1 MPLIYEIGES
11 EEDVNT
17 PKTRKDHLKII
28 SRFRRNLYNVL
39 MDKYFEIFMNSGK
52 FTELED
58 EQTYFANY
66 MFWSV
71 GGFAVWKLK
80 HLDEIGLAPFS
91 TSGWYNRYLTP
102 TKIGL
107 TQISGSYDP
116 AIPTKM
122 LTVNKD
128 AVLIWYSP
136 NHKPVKKIVESYV
149 DRIVQVEM
157 IINANLTAQKMPF
170 LVKANSENVAKLNN
184 LVKRILNDELVIT
197 TDIEGASNIEVLQTA
212 TPLIVADL
220 YNYRKELENE
230 LLTYLGFN
238 TIPVEKKERL
248 ITDEAQANDDYIE
261 ASDDCHTDEIK
272 RGCERVKK
280 YLGYS
285 LTYKSKFDELQARK
299 EKEAKEDGGDQDVDV
314 SDNRE

>member
-1 MPLIYEIGES
+1 MSLIYEIGEDD
-11 EEDVNT
+11 ETLDT
-17 PKTRKDHLKII
+17 KKRKSHIKII
-28 SRFRRNLYNVL
+28 SKFRRNLRNVL
-39 MDKYFEIFMNSGK
+39 KNKYFEIFMNSGK
-52 FTELED
+52 FPELED
-58 EQTYFANY
+58 EQNYFANY

-71 GGFAVWKLK
+71 GGFAVWKIK

-91 TSGWYNRYLTP
+91 VSGWYNRYLTP
-102 TKIGL
+102 TKIQL

-116 AIPTKM
+116 TIPKKM
-122 LTVNKD
+122 LNVNQD
-128 AVLIWYSP
+128 AVIIWYSP
-136 NHKPVKKIVESYV
+136 NHQPVQRIVMSYV

-170 LVKANSENVAKLNN
+170 LVKANSDNVAKLND
-184 LVKRILNDELVIT
+184 LIKRILNDELVIT
-197 TDIEGASNIEVLQTA
+197 TDVEGAANLEVLQTA
-212 TPLIVADL
+212 TPLIIADL

-238 TIPVEKKERL
+238 TIPIEKKERL

-280 YLGYS
+280 YLNYT
-285 LTYKSKFDELQARK
+285 LTYKSKFDELQSRK
-299 EKEAKEDGGDQDVDV
+299 EKETKEDGGDQDVDV
-314 SDNRE
+314 SNNRE